1 MRITV
6 SDADLER
13 IDADALVVPV
23 FEGDNPSEGSL
34 QELNNLSHGQV
45 ARLFERGEIDGKR
58 DRWALLHNEGAAL
71 LLYGAGRVE
80 NSAISLQ
87 RMAGGTARVIA
98 PRGMK
103 SAAFLLDERI
113 DLHLQT
119 RAIIEGLEMGQM
131 EGNLYATDQ
140 RKRKIERLILAS
152 KQSFAFDDAISAG
165 AAMAEAANLA
175 RRLGYEPGN
184 VMTPSELSRRA
195 EEMALSEGLSFESF
209 DETEIKR
216 MGMGAIA
223 AVSRG
228 SDESARLIVMGYNL
242 EDQTDE
248 ELTALVG
255 KGITFDSGGISIK
268 PASNMDEMKYDMGGG
283 AAVIGAMQAIARLR
297 PRARVMGVVPAAENL
312 PSGRAVK
319 PGDVI
324 RSLSGKTIEVVNT
337 DAEGRLVLADAI
349 TYAISRGATRIID
362 VATLTGACVVALGEA
377 RAGILG
383 TDQALIDAL
392 IAAGERTGER
402 LWQLP
407 ADNEYG
413 DMIRSDIA
421 DIKNT
426 GNRFAGAITAGMFIK
441 NFAGRLPW
449 AHLDIAGTAWLER
462 EKPYLARGATGFGA
476 RLLADFIVNP

>member
-1 MRITV
+1 MQITV
-6 SDADLER
+6 SDIDVER
-13 IDADALVVPV
+13 IDADAIVVPV
-23 FEGDNPSEGSL
+23 FEGDNPRTGSL
-34 QELNNLSHGQV
+34 QKLNSFSRGQI
-45 ARLFERGEIDGKR
+45 ARLFERGEITGKR
-58 DRWALLHNEGAAL
+58 DRWALLHGEGAAL
-71 LLYGAGRVE
+71 LLYGAGGIDD
-80 NSAISLQ
+80 SAIRLQ
-87 RMAGGTARVIA
+87 RMAGGAARVIA

-103 SAAFLLDERI
+103 SVAFLLDERI
-113 DLHLQT
+113 DIYLQT
-119 RAIIEGLEMGQM
+119 RAIIEGAEMGLM
-131 EGNLYATDQ
+131 EGDFYASDQ
-140 RKRKIERLILAS
+140 RQRKIERLILAS
-152 KQSFAFDDAISAG
+152 EQPISLDDAIRTG

-195 EEMALSEGLSFESF
+195 EEMALYEGLSFQSF
-209 DETEIKR
+209 DEAEIKR

-242 EDQTDE
+242 DQPGT

-268 PASNMDEMKYDMGGG
+268 PAQDMDEMKYDMGGG
-283 AAVIGAMQAIARLR
+283 AAVIGAMQAIARLG
-297 PRARVMGVVPAAENL
+297 PRARVLGVVPAAENL

-324 RSLSGKTIEVVNT
+324 RSLSGKTIEVANT
-337 DAEGRLVLADAI
+337 DAEGRLILADAI
-349 TYAISRGATRIID
+349 TYAISRGAARIID

-383 TDQALIDAL
+383 TDQALIDQL
-392 IAAGERTGER
+392 IRAGERTGER

-413 DMIRSDIA
+413 DMIKSDIA

-449 AHLDIAGTAWLER
+449 AHLDIAGTAWIER
-462 EKPYLARGATGFGA
+462 EKPHLARGATGFGA
-476 RLLADFIVNP
+476 RLLAEFIING